1 VRSGSGSR
9 TCERQGPAIRLVL
22 ASRSPQRRALLEALG
37 LAIEVVDPKIEEIGE
52 GDPREIVIEN
62 ARWKAATVA
71 ATARPGTLV
80 IGGDTEVAADG
91 EALGQPAGEDEA
103 RDHLLKL
110 SGREHQVLGAIAL
123 LGPEEDATGRPAT
136 REGVVS
142 STVRFRKLESDLIDA
157 YLASGEWRGRA
168 GSYAIQ
174 GLGSALVESVRG
186 DVSNVIGLP
195 IGLLLQLAPEL
206 FARR

>member
-1 VRSGSGSR
+1 M
-9 TCERQGPAIRLVL
+9 E
-22 ASRSPQRRALLEALG
+22 PQIDEFT
-37 LAIEVVDPKIEEIGE
+37 E
-52 GDPREIVIEN
+52 GDPEEIVLEN

-71 ATARPGTLV
+71 AAARPGTLV
-80 IGGDTEVAADG
+80 IGGDTEVALDG
-91 EALGQPAGEDEA
+91 QALGQPGGEDEA
-103 RDHLLKL
+103 RSHLERL

-123 LGPEEDATGRPAT
+123 LGPEEDSTGRPAT
-136 REGVVS
+136 REGVAS
-142 STVRFRKLESDLIDA
+142 STVRFQELEPALIEA

-206 FARR
+206 LARR